1 MRHDVFTEEWLE
13 EAYKKKGK
21 GSDVRSHARVG
32 NNAAM
37 EKPHPTSSPV
47 GAEKQN
53 RHGRAGSN
61 PAPSPLISK
70 NAKYAPYKNKLE
82 HSFALTLG
90 GRKHAGQIR
99 DWAYESQTLKLAQG
113 KYHRPD
119 FLIWHLD
126 GTIEIAQTKGY
137 HKNMRAS
144 LTGIAWA
151 AQRNP
156 WFRFTVWRYKNG
168 WSYEEVRP

>member
-1 MRHDVFTEEWLE
+1 MDRTQEDCRLMRHDVFSEEWLA
-13 EAYKKKGK
+13 EAKKKKGK
-21 GSDVRSHARVG
+21 GG
-32 NNAAM
+32 LI
-37 EKPHPTSSPV
+37 ET
-47 GAEKQN
+47 
-53 RHGRAGSN
+53 AGS
-61 PAPSPLISK
+61 AYSSQGTRRHETTCGATPSPLISK

-82 HSFALTLG
+82 HSFALMLV

-99 DWAYESQTLKLAQG
+99 DWAYESHTLKLAQG

-144 LTGIAWA
+144 LTGLAWA
-151 AQRNP
+151 AQKNP
-156 WFRFTVWRYKNG
+156 WYRFTVWRYKNG
-168 WSYEEVRP
+168 WSYKEVRP